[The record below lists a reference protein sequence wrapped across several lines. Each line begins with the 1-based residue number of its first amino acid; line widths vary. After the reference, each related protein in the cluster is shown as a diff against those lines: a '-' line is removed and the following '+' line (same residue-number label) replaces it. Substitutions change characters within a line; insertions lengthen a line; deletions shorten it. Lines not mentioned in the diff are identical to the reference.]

1 MAIEIVHLPIKNG
14 DFPWLCKRLPEGKCN
29 PRGATGDLFCCFQKH
44 NPFGKSQRESKKGEN
59 YCPQF
64 LTFVFFF

>member
-1 MAIEIVHLPIKNG
+1 V
-14 DFPWLCKRLPEGKCN
+14 FF

-64 LTFVFFF
+64 LTFVFFSDFEDLGIGQYESYVRLLFCVSFD